1 VGDEP
6 SAAGSQLAATERHRP
21 GQQVAGLFRRSPHN
35 PVLNPA
41 DWPYPVNTV
50 FNPAAAQ
57 VDGQTVLVCRVEDR
71 RGISHL
77 TVARS
82 LDGATGWEISPTP
95 LISAGDLGEASRWGV
110 EDPRVVWLEDQAAWV
125 LTFTAYGPAGPAV
138 AMARTTDFVEVELLG
153 VVMPPPDKNASLLP
167 YRIDGQYVMF
177 HRPTIQDMQ
186 RSDVWLSRSPDL
198 RSWSEPTLVLPARP
212 GPWWDN
218 VRIGMG
224 PPPVLTTH
232 GWLAVYHG
240 IKSVAGGLVYRAG
253 LALLDAERP
262 ERVLRRTDEWVFSP
276 VEPYERTGDAPN
288 VVFPTGLVHD
298 VEQDRLRLY
307 YGAADTCVGLAS
319 ASYSEV
325 VDFLLTC
332 PAPEPSGA

>member
-1 VGDEP
+1 MGDEP

-35 PVLNPA
+35 PVLSPA

-138 AMARTTDFVEVELLG
+138 AMARTFLTRRMRLMARNRPSAAKARSTLS
-153 VVMPPPDKNASLLP
+153 PP
-167 YRIDGQYVMF
+167 
-177 HRPTIQDMQ
+177 
-186 RSDVWLSRSPDL
+186 
-198 RSWSEPTLVLPARP
+198 
-212 GPWWDN
+212 
-218 VRIGMG
+218 
-224 PPPVLTTH
+224 
-232 GWLAVYHG
+232 
-240 IKSVAGGLVYRAG
+240 
-253 LALLDAERP
+253 
-262 ERVLRRTDEWVFSP
+262 RRP
-276 VEPYERTGDAPN
+276 VEATCRPRPHRTFSLKIG
-288 VVFPTGLVHD
+288 
-298 VEQDRLRLY
+298 
-307 YGAADTCVGLAS
+307 VGL
-319 ASYSEV
+319 
-325 VDFLLTC
+325 LT
-332 PAPEPSGA
+332 APS

>member
-1 VGDEP
+1 METKVWNIAESTP
-6 SAAGSQLAATERHRP
+6 EQAERAVAEAAALLREGGVVAFPTETVYGLGADAANREAVAKIFAAKGRPQDNPLIVHIADPAQAEALAAEVGPVERE
-21 GQQVAGLFRRSPHN
+21 L
-35 PVLNPA
+35 
-41 DWPYPVNTV
+41 
-50 FNPAAAQ
+50 
-57 VDGQTVLVCRVEDR
+57 
-71 RGISHL
+71 
-77 TVARS
+77 
-82 LDGATGWEISPTP
+82 
-95 LISAGDLGEASRWGV
+95 
-110 EDPRVVWLEDQAAWV
+110 
-125 LTFTAYGPAGPAV
+125 
-138 AMARTTDFVEVELLG
+138 MARFWPGPL
-153 VVMPPPDKNASLLP
+153 
-167 YRIDGQYVMF
+167 
-177 HRPTIQDMQ
+177 
-186 RSDVWLSRSPDL
+186 
-198 RSWSEPTLVLPARP
+198 TLVLPARP

>member
-1 VGDEP
+1 MSDEP
-6 SAAGSQLAATERHRP
+6 SAPDHSSRPPSATARQR
-21 GQQVAGLFRRSPHN
+21 VAGLFRRSPLAGVE
-35 PVLNPA
+35 PGGLA
-41 DWPYPVNTV
+41 LSVNTV
-50 FNPAAAQ
+50 FNPAAAR

-177 HRPTIQDMQ
+177 HRPTIQDTQ

-232 GWLAVYHG
+232 GWLAVYG
-240 IKSVAGGLVYRAG
+240 IKSVAGGLSTGPGWRCWTPSGGADCCAAPTSG
-253 LALLDAERP
+253 CSARSSRTSRP
-262 ERVLRRTDEWVFSP
+262 ATPQR
-276 VEPYERTGDAPN
+276 
-288 VVFPTGLVHD
+288 VFPTGLVHD
-298 VEQDRLRLY
+298 VEQDRLRHTT
-307 YGAADTCVGLAS
+307 GPPTPAS
-319 ASYSEV
+319 GSPASYSEV